1 MSQLDK
7 ALNETNPDY
16 IYYDLLFT
24 NQQSTTTIPPVFQ
37 YNDTRTAPY
46 VMKPDDY
53 ALSIIRF
60 TVDTGSLPVF
70 IPTIVADPDDDT
82 NVNYTIYT
90 VSLEFDGQVATK
102 HITWAPQDS
111 SAPIPVPPQYTT
123 TGVQDNSNGYYN
135 CYSYNY
141 FTFLV
146 YTAIQEAFLD
156 LTGLDPEILPPF
168 INWDSSSNRAV
179 LNAQSPYY
187 DIGVGPDVK
196 IYMNNPLY
204 NLFSSFPAR
213 FFGSTL
219 DSDRNV
225 QLLVANIAGI
235 NTYQPI
241 DNPTVTYIQMFQE
254 YSTVSSWTPITSIVF
269 TSTTLPINGTQ
280 VSVPIVVDNGVILP
294 SSTQNNATANIIT
307 DLVSDTGE
315 YKPNLVYLPT
325 AQYRYIT
332 LFGNT
337 PLVNLDIQIFYKLRD
352 GTLVPFRLT
361 SGGTVTV
368 KLAFI
373 KKGSLGKNS
382 LS

>member
-1 MSQLDK
+1 MSQLNES
-7 ALNETNPDY
+7 LNASNPEF
-16 IYYDLLFT
+16 IYYDLLYT
-24 NQQSTTTIPPVFQ
+24 NQQSTTTVPPVFQ

-46 VMKPDDY
+46 LMKPEDY

-60 TVDTGSLPVF
+60 TVDTGSLPIF
-70 IPTIVADPDDDT
+70 IPTVQENPDDPDDP
-82 NVNYTIYT
+82 NYTIYSVT
-90 VSLEFDGQVATK
+90 LEFDGQVATK
-102 HITWAPQDS
+102 NIVWAPQDS
-111 SAPIPVPPQYTT
+111 SAPVPLPPQYTSMGT
-123 TGVQDNSNGYYN
+123 QDNSNGYYN

-141 FTFLV
+141 WTFLV
-146 YTAIQEAFLD
+146 YTALQEAFLE
-156 LTGLDPEILPPF
+156 LTGLDPEVLPPF

-179 LNAQSPYY
+179 LNAQAPYY
-187 DIGVGPDVK
+187 DIGAGADVL

-204 NLFSSFPAR
+204 NLFSSFPGR
-213 FFGSTL
+213 FFGNTL
-219 DSDRNV
+219 DGARNV
-225 QLLVANIAGI
+225 QLLVADIAGI

-241 DNPTVTYIQMFQE
+241 ANPTVTYIQMFQE
-254 YSTVSSWTPITSIVF
+254 YSTISSWTPISSIVF

-325 AQYRYIT
+325 AQYRYIS
-332 LFGNT
+332 LFGNI

-352 GTLVPFRLT
+352 GTLIPFRLT

-368 KLAFI
+368 KLAFV
-373 KKGSLGKNS
+373 KKNHLGKNA
-382 LS
+382 LA